1 MATQITLIIGAV
13 LLACGSAGLY
23 IVRLTNSRLLG
34 LGWLGASFATGSI
47 GAVLL
52 FSFPYTSF
60 WLNVVLADVLILNA
74 FVVLHVAVLELTES
88 DSQRPVLG
96 VVLLLL
102 QAVADLCLIYFQI
115 PNRFRTVVVGI
126 LVALQA
132 GQTSMA
138 LVRPSR
144 RAISAPF
151 LFSAIL
157 LVGFTCFNVGLSVA
171 IALGML
177 NEPTHFYDAKVVTY
191 VIYIAVALGM
201 AFGFFWMTATKLTE
215 KLEKM
220 ASTDPLTRVYNRR
233 VFLDWCARELTR
245 AERSGSQ
252 FSILMIDLDH
262 FKSINDTF
270 GHHIGDEMLIAVVE
284 KIQDSVRGIDILG
297 RWGGEE
303 FAVLLPGAS
312 LEAALIV
319 AQRVRTNIEKI
330 VLQTSAAVQQGN
342 PAEIVVTASVGVAD
356 FRNSR
361 DHIADV
367 MQRADAALYQA
378 KAEGR
383 NRVLSIT

>member
-60 WLNVVLADVLILNA
+60 WLSVVLADVLILNA
-74 FVVLHVAVLELTES
+74 FVLLHVAILELIES
-88 DSQRPVLG
+88 PSQLPVLG

-102 QAVADLCLIYFQI
+102 QVVADLCLIYLQI
-115 PNRFRTVVVGI
+115 PNRFRS
-126 LVALQA
+126 VAAEMLIAIQT
-132 GQTSMA
+132 GQTSMVLLRA
-138 LVRPSR
+138 SR
-144 RAISAPF
+144 RVISVPF
-151 LFSAIL
+151 IFSAIL
-157 LVGFTCFNVGLSVA
+157 LVGFTCFNVGLGIV

-177 NEPTHFYDAKVVTY
+177 NKPALFYDVKVVTY
-191 VIYIAVALGM
+191 IIHIAFALGI
-201 AFGFFWMTATKLTE
+201 AFGFFWMTATNLTE

-233 VFLDWCARELTR
+233 VFLDWCARELSR
-245 AERSGSQ
+245 AERSGNK

-262 FKSINDTF
+262 FKRINDTF
-270 GHHIGDEMLIAVVE
+270 GHHIGDEMLIAAVE
-284 KIQDSVRGIDILG
+284 KIQDSVRGIDVLG

-330 VLQTSAAVQQGN
+330 ALQVATIQQSHAAG
-342 PAEIVVTASVGVAD
+342 VVITASIGVAAL
-356 FRNSR
+356 RNSK